1 LDPPLVIIEIL
12 SPDDKV
18 QDTLRRFREYENF
31 GVRYIVQMDPE
42 DRTTSIFVNGDLIS
56 RNLSGF
62 EVPDRGF
69 LPFNSLE
76 MLGRLDEE

>member
-1 LDPPLVIIEIL
+1 
-12 SPDDKV
+12 
-18 QDTLRRFREYENF
+18 
-31 GVRYIVQMDPE
+31 
-42 DRTTSIFVNGDLIS
+42 LIS

-76 MLGRLDEE
+76 LLGRLDEE